1 MEIGLFS
8 SIVYNCSVIEGQTR
22 LLFNKHSRIF
32 SMEECETLCT
42 RLSIMVQGR
51 FRCLGSVQHL
61 KSKFGAG
68 YTIQVIVKGPD
79 YDADMTA
86 LVKYMGQNLP
96 DVTIKVKCYGFHP
109 CLIM

>member
-1 MEIGLFS
+1 MKAKHD
-8 SIVYNCSVIEGQTR
+8 YT
-22 LLFNKHSRIF
+22 FNENSRIS

-79 YDADMTA
+79 YDADMTS

-96 DVTIKVKCYGFHP
+96 DVTIKVNSYGFHK
-109 CLIM
+109 CLIIYLFILK